1 MHLGWSPLLSL
12 TQPSSEAGRLL
23 LTPSLCPKPQE
34 VGVRRGQEQVQLRR
48 KRAVCVCV
56 CVCARAHVCV
66 YVCEVA
72 KLSWPGRAGSDIY
85 PESLPTSLGPSCHLF
100 RVLLS
105 WLLGQLPVGN
115 DQQVS
120 GVECIPTPT

>member
-56 CVCARAHVCV
+56 CVCVHVRTCV
-66 YVCEVA
+66 CTCV
-72 KLSWPGRAGSDIY
+72 KW
-85 PESLPTSLGPSCHLF
+85 PSCPGQVEQEVTFIPSPFPPHWVQAVISF
-100 RVLLS
+100 VSCCPGFWASCLLEMTS
-105 WLLGQLPVGN
+105 K
-115 DQQVS
+115 
-120 GVECIPTPT
+120 